1 MRSVRLAIVGVAAV
15 VALGFVG
22 LAVAAI
28 TTTSSQE
35 QTLGVGPFFPIAALH
50 PRGGVV
56 CEEPIAVAKPIT
68 NIRFNAGTRGR
79 PGTPLDV
86 TVSRWGNGGGVLAAG
101 HVPGGW
107 VDNGTPRQV
116 HVKEVAAGQNVSICI
131 RNRGLVP
138 AYVFGDL
145 GSGGVGTKLGADP
158 RPTITP
164 AQASVDGKSISGDI
178 SMSFVGVKARSLLSR
193 LPDVFERASLFRPRF
208 VEPWMLWL
216 LFAAILIAA
225 PLVLVRALAG
235 AAGASRDEQPGES
248 TDTGPADPP
257 SEASPDIDVA
267 AGATR

>member
-1 MRSVRLAIVGVAAV
+1 MPSPRLAILGVAAV
-15 VALGFVG
+15 VVLGFVG
-22 LAVAAI
+22 LAFAAI
-28 TTTSSQE
+28 TTTSNQE

-56 CEEPIAVAKPIT
+56 CEEPIAVSKPIT
-68 NIRFNAGTRGR
+68 NIRFNVGTRGR

-86 TVSRWGNGGGVLAAG
+86 TVSRWGHGGGVIAAG

-107 VDNGTPRQV
+107 VDDGSPQLV
-116 HVKEVAAGQNVSICI
+116 HVQEVPADQNVSICI

-138 AYVFGDL
+138 AYVFGDT

-178 SMSFVGVKARSLLSR
+178 SMSFVGAKARSLVSR
-193 LPDVFERASLFRPRF
+193 LPDVFDRAALFRPRF
-208 VEPWMLWL
+208 VEPWMFWL
-216 LFAAILIAA
+216 LFAAIVIFM
-225 PLVLVRALAG
+225 PLVLLRALVRATG
-235 AAGASRDEQPGES
+235 APRDLRPGES
-248 TDTGPADPP
+248 EAAGPAAPP

-267 AGATR
+267 AGAAG